1 MKNAFTMIEL
11 VFVIVVLGILAG
23 VAVPRLAVTR
33 DDATIAKM
41 RGDLASIRS
50 GISLKRGEEQ
60 LKGKSAWPDL
70 NSSGSDMFG
79 NVLQNDL
86 TESTGKNG
94 WKVKKLNKTYE
105 AWVAGNHTTFTY
117 YQTKA
122 EADAAGVK
130 VGTFDC
136 HVPGKTA
143 DSVCQALAE

>member
-86 TESTGKNG
+86 TASTGKNG
-94 WKVKKLNKTYE
+94 WKVKTRNQTYE
-105 AWVAGNHTTFTY
+105 ACVAGECVDFTY
-117 YQTKA
+117 YQVADRAKNIKA
-122 EADAAGVK
+122 
-130 VGTFDC
+130 GTFDC
-136 HVPGKTA
+136 DHSKPACK
-143 DSVCQALAE
+143 ALAE

>member
-11 VFVIVVLGILAG
+11 IFVIVVLGILAG
-23 VAVPRLAVTR
+23 VAVPRLAMTR
-33 DDATIAKM
+33 DDATVAKM

-86 TESTGKNG
+86 TASTGKNG
-94 WKVKKLNKTYE
+94 WKVVKLNKTYQ
-105 AWVAGNHTTFTY
+105 ACVANNCTTFTY
-117 YQTKA
+117 YQT
-122 EADAAGVK
+122 ADATHKA
-130 VGTFDC
+130 GTFDC
-136 HVPGKTA
+136 DHTEATCK
-143 DSVCQALAE
+143 ALAE